1 VAELADELES
11 WLVGSGVF
19 DSRLTI
25 KARQLESG
33 SPESVV
39 TRYPGG
45 EPDTTPEDCFAL
57 RFTMQRPDAEVLDGI
72 QAKLNALVESH
83 GRLFNDRYDRGLATP
98 PNTESDPVMWF
109 GRHLDPTAARAYKLC
124 FWNELPL

>member
-1 VAELADELES
+1 VTELSEELES
-11 WLVGSGVF
+11 WLADSGVF

-33 SPESVV
+33 SAASVV

-57 RFTMQRPDAEVLDGI
+57 RFTMQRPDADVLDGI

-83 GRLFNDRYDRGLATP
+83 GRLFDDRYDRGLATP
-98 PNTESDPVMWF
+98 PNTPDDVVLWF
-109 GRHLDPTAARAYKLC
+109 GQRLDLTVASAYKLC